1 MEFTRRDILHGGA
14 AAVVALAPF
23 PTVAMEPTTRWMG
36 CRQVGDAHF
45 ATLFDDAGRVHLDIP
60 LPGRGHDIVLSPNGQ
75 QVVVLAR
82 RPDRFALVVE
92 LRSGDVLHHL
102 TASAGH
108 HFYGHGCF
116 SADGTLFYTSENHY
130 DTGEGVIGVRDAR
143 RSFDLVGHFP
153 SDGIGPHEVLLMPD
167 GRTLAVANGGIRTH
181 PDTGRSKLN
190 LETMA
195 PSLTLLDSITGRLT
209 SRHSLDPE
217 HRQLSIRHLAVGPR
231 GLAAALQYE
240 GPKRNRVPL
249 LALFDGTNLK
259 LSETPEPVARAMRN
273 YAGSVAV
280 DTTGE
285 IIALTCPRGNLV
297 SFWASEQ
304 GTYLGSHSARDVC
317 GIAPRATPGGF
328 ALTAGALTFQA
339 TRETT
344 KTTAQFAETQ
354 WDNHL
359 ISIA

>member
-1 MEFTRRDILHGGA
+1 MECSRRDILQSGA
-14 AAVVALAPF
+14 AAAFAMVPL
-23 PTVAMEPTTRWMG
+23 PTVANVPSARWMG
-36 CRQVGDAHF
+36 CRQVGDTHF
-45 ATLFDDAGRVHLDIP
+45 ATLFDDVGRVHLDIP
-60 LPGRGHDIVLSPNGQ
+60 LPGRGHDVVRAPNGQ
-75 QVVVLAR
+75 QVVVVAR
-82 RPDRFALVVE
+82 RPDQFALVVD
-92 LRSGDVLHHL
+92 LASGNVIQQLS
-102 TASAGH
+102 ASTGH

-116 SADGTLFYTSENHY
+116 SADGSLFYTSENHY
-130 DTGEGVIGVRDAR
+130 ETGEGVIGVRNAR
-143 RSFDLVGHFP
+143 SGFELVGHFP
-153 SDGIGPHEVLLMPD
+153 SGGIGPHEVLLMAD

-195 PSLTLLDSITGRLT
+195 PSLTLLDSITGQLI
-209 SRHSLDPE
+209 SRHSLDAT
-217 HRQLSIRHLAVGPR
+217 HHQLSIRHLAVGPR

-240 GPKRNRVPL
+240 GPKRNRVPV

-259 LSETPEPVARAMRN
+259 LAETPEPVARAMRN

-280 DTTGE
+280 DTSGE

-304 GTYLGSHSARDVC
+304 GTYLGSHSAHDVC
-317 GIAPRATPGGF
+317 GIAPRDKPGSF
-328 ALTAGALTFQA
+328 ALTAGAIAFHA
-339 TRETT
+339 THDTT
-344 KTTAQFAETQ
+344 KTTGQFAQTK

>member
-1 MEFTRRDILHGGA
+1 
-14 AAVVALAPF
+14 
-23 PTVAMEPTTRWMG
+23 MG
-36 CRQVGDAHF
+36 CRQVRDTYF
-45 ATLFDDAGRVHLDIP
+45 VTLFDDAGRVHLDIP
-60 LPGRGHDIVLSPNGQ
+60 LPGRGHDIVPSSNGR
-75 QVVVLAR
+75 QVVIVAR
-82 RPDRFALVVE
+82 RPDRFALVVD
-92 LRSGDVLHHL
+92 LNSGDVLHRL
-102 TASAGH
+102 NASAGH

-116 SADGTLFYTSENHY
+116 SADGSLFYTSENHY

-143 RSFDLVGHFP
+143 RNFELIGHIP
-153 SDGIGPHEVLLMPD
+153 SGGIGPHEVLLMAD
-167 GRTLAVANGGIRTH
+167 GKTLAVANGGIHTH

-195 PSLTLLDSITGRLT
+195 PSLTLLDSTNGQLIA
-209 SRHSLDPE
+209 RHTLDAT
-217 HRQLSIRHLAVGPR
+217 HHQLSIRHLAAGPR

-259 LSETPEPVARAMRN
+259 LAETPEPVARAMRN

-280 DTTGE
+280 DTSGE

-297 SFWASEQ
+297 SFWTSDQ
-304 GTYLGSHSARDVC
+304 GTYLGSHTARDVC
-317 GIAPRATPGGF
+317 GIAPLATPGNF
-328 ALTAGALTFQA
+328 ALTAGPTVFHA
-339 TRETT
+339 THHTT